1 MCCGIRLLDA
11 ECILCPVYTRLGW
24 YVSSGRSLI
33 GGKDPRML
41 TTRAATST
49 ALATTTQSPTSSS
62 PTSSASPPPRGGGV
76 KYAGVNMAGFDFG
89 CSTDGSCNLGG
100 YYDIVA
106 DLHPT
111 GIQQMDHLASLGLN
125 AFRLPIGWQ
134 NMVGGVLGGPLNETA
149 LTDYYLLVSACLAVA
164 EWCEIDVHNYARW
177 NGEIIGQGGPTNA
190 QFASLWSQIATKYA
204 DVPNVVFGVMN
215 EPHDLPSITTWAG
228 SVQAAVTAIR
238 EAGATSQY
246 ILLPGDNYTSAEQFV
261 SGGSA
266 DALNVVTNPDGSKTG
281 LIMDVHK
288 YLDSDNSGTTPDC
301 VTNNIN
307 DAFAPLATW
316 LRANNRQ
323 AFLSESGAGNNA
335 ECVTDFCQ
343 QLAYL
348 K

>member
-1 MCCGIRLLDA
+1 
-11 ECILCPVYTRLGW
+11 
-24 YVSSGRSLI
+24 
-33 GGKDPRML
+33 
-41 TTRAATST
+41 
-49 ALATTTQSPTSSS
+49 
-62 PTSSASPPPRGGGV
+62 
-76 KYAGVNMAGFDFG
+76 
-89 CSTDGSCNLGG
+89 
-100 YYDIVA
+100 
-106 DLHPT
+106 
-111 GIQQMDHLASLGLN
+111 MDHLASLGLN

-134 NMVGGVLGGPLNETA
+134 NMVDGVVGGPLNDTA

-177 NGEIIGQGGPTNA
+177 DGEIIGQGGPTNE

-204 DVPNVVFGVMN
+204 DVPNIVFGIMN
-215 EPHDLPSITTWAG
+215 EPHDLPSITIWAG

-266 DALNVVTNPDGSKTG
+266 DALNAVTNPDGSTTG

-288 YLDSDNSGTTPDC
+288 YLDADNSGTTGDC
-301 VTNNIN
+301 VTNNID
-307 DAFAPLATW
+307 DAFEPLATW

-335 ECVTDFCQ
+335 QCETDFCQ

-348 K
+348 DANSDVYLGWTGWAAGGFAGQNYVLSEVPTLSNGVWTDTPIVTQCIVGEFIG